1 LIAITNANNDNIASD
16 LAVIQHEKKSTHRH
30 STKGSHKNDKN
41 SSRRYSPKLMNMEL
55 NEMFQN
61 NNRKSSVGEGASS
74 PKVESA
80 DIKIDDI

>member
-1 LIAITNANNDNIASD
+1 
-16 LAVIQHEKKSTHRH
+16 
-30 STKGSHKNDKN
+30 
-41 SSRRYSPKLMNMEL
+41 MEQ

-74 PKVESA
+74 PKVEPA